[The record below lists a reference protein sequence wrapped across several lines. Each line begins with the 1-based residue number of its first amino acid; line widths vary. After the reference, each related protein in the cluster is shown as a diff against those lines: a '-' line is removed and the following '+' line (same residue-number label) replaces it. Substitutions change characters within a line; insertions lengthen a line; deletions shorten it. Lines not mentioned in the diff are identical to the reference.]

1 MGLWWPPAASSNCA
15 QVRHHSPAGTFT
27 RVPGRC
33 LRWSPTSQG
42 PRWPPANICI
52 LIEVLHLYRCVTHTP
67 CLWQGSATEDEV
79 KMKMRGKW
87 RWGDLEDEMKTYLTR
102 TRRGERKRRRR
113 EHQHNTPGPERA
125 NPGEAREKKSGGSTD
140 TEQDQRRGGG
150 RKRLNQPDTAK
161 TYKHLSTRRSQPTWG
176 GKNAWDRG
184 PMGISWW
191 NHKKL
196 KQDSVPN
203 FLDVVRLFP
212 APGPWSSL
220 APIGIKQLSN
230 SNELGAQNVHLTKK
244 TIKRKKTI
252 PGSRVPAW
260 FLCHECREATQNAA

>member
-1 MGLWWPPAASSNCA
+1 MHIRLVTKIRMSIYIYIYMGLWWPPAASYNCA

-125 NPGEAREKKSGGSTD
+125 NPGKAREKKSGGSTD
-140 TEQDQRRGGG
+140 TEQDQRRGG
-150 RKRLNQPDTAK
+150 RTKAPE
-161 TYKHLSTRRSQPTWG
+161 PTWHSE
-176 GKNAWDRG
+176 NLQTPQHATE
-184 PMGISWW
+184 PTY
-191 NHKKL
+191 
-196 KQDSVPN
+196 
-203 FLDVVRLFP
+203 
-212 APGPWSSL
+212 
-220 APIGIKQLSN
+220 
-230 SNELGAQNVHLTKK
+230 LG
-244 TIKRKKTI
+244 
-252 PGSRVPAW
+252 
-260 FLCHECREATQNAA
+260 REERMR